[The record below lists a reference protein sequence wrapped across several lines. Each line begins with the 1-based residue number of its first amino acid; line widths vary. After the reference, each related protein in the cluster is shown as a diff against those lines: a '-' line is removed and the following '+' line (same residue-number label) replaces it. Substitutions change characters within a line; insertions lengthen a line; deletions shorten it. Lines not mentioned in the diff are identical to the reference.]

1 MTRRSPEQ
9 SLLAG
14 TLTTFR
20 RRCGKPSCRC
30 AAGDPHETPALRYT
44 EGGRTRLITLATA
57 DVAEVAAALARYQQA
72 LGRTG
77 CGRRRGG
84 GGVALPA
91 GRPARGQP
99 GMTGGPPSAEADAF
113 VASRALFGS
122 TLHWLDGA
130 EAAGLDHA
138 QLETQLQGKGGEL
151 LRQLFQDSMDLRA
164 HRERPRA
171 EVVGADAVVRTRVES
186 GHTRALTT
194 VFGEVSVSRMA
205 YRAPGRAN
213 LHPADAELNLPAEKH
228 SHGLRRLA
236 AIEAARGSF
245 DDTVAALIDRPTPA

>member
-1 MTRRSPEQ
+1 MTRRSP
-9 SLLAG
+9 SSRCSAG

-72 LGRTG
+72 RAALRHGAAAE
-77 CGRRRGG
+77 
-84 GGVALPA
+84 GVAALRSRLAARRA
-91 GRPARGQP
+91 GEP
-99 GMTGGPPSAEADAF
+99 GMTGGPPSAETDAF

-130 EAAGLDHA
+130 EAAALDHA

-164 HRERPRA
+164 ARERPRA
-171 EVVGADAVVRTRVES
+171 EVSAPTLWCVVGS
-186 GHTRALTT
+186 
-194 VFGEVSVSRMA
+194 S
-205 YRAPGRAN
+205 
-213 LHPADAELNLPAEKH
+213 PA
-228 SHGLRRLA
+228 
-236 AIEAARGSF
+236 
-245 DDTVAALIDRPTPA
+245 TPAR